1 MRKQRDGAG
10 TKETVIAAAKAAFA
24 ERGFSG
30 TSLARISR
38 QCGISE
44 GLILHHYKSKQGL
57 YQAVLENLSSGYADM
72 VMQAMTGAEAPDEM
86 AGNMLADTF
95 RFWSEDRVYN
105 RIAMWAYLENR
116 TELIEAETALTA
128 KLAGLLAEMQK
139 QGRVDA
145 AFSPLTLL
153 TMTIGP
159 IHFWTRYREQFK
171 GALGMEDTM
180 DELNGNFLQEYMRLI
195 EKIYRPAAGN
205 EDGTDK

>member
-10 TKETVIAAAKAAFA
+10 TKEIVIAAAKAAFA

-30 TSLARISR
+30 TSLAYISR

-57 YQAVLENLSSGYADM
+57 YQAVLEELSVGYDDM
-72 VMQAMTGAEAPDEM
+72 LVQAMTGAENPDEM
-86 AGNMLADTF
+86 AGNMLAATF

-116 TELIEAETALTA
+116 TELIAAETALTA
-128 KLAGLLAEMQK
+128 KLAGLLTEMQK

-171 GALGMEDTM
+171 RALGLEGTM
-180 DELNGNFLQEYMRLI
+180 DELNRRFLQEYMSLI
-195 EKIYRPAAGN
+195 EKLYRPVTGSAG
-205 EDGTDK
+205 ETS

>member
-10 TKETVIAAAKAAFA
+10 TKETVMAAAKAAFA

-44 GLILHHYKSKQGL
+44 GLILHHFKSKQGL
-57 YQAVLENLSSGYADM
+57 YQAVLEDLSSGYADK
-72 VMQAMTGAEAPDEM
+72 VMQAMTGAENPDEI
-86 AGNMLADTF
+86 AGNMLAATF
-95 RFWSEDRVYN
+95 RFWSEDTVYN

-116 TELIEAETALTA
+116 RELIEAETALTA
-128 KLAGLLAEMQK
+128 KLAGLLGEMQK
-139 QGRVDA
+139 QGKVDS

-171 GALGMEDTM
+171 GALGMEGTM
-180 DELNGNFLQEYMRLI
+180 DEMNGSFLQEYMRLI
-195 EKIYRPAAGN
+195 EKIYRPAAGS
-205 EDGTDK
+205 DG

>member
-30 TSLARISR
+30 TSLAYISR

-57 YQAVLENLSSGYADM
+57 YQAVLEELSVGYDDM
-72 VMQAMTGAEAPDEM
+72 LVQAMTGAENPDEM
-86 AGNMLADTF
+86 AGNMLAATF

-116 TELIEAETALTA
+116 TELIAAETALTA
-128 KLAGLLAEMQK
+128 KLAGLLTEMQK

-171 GALGMEDTM
+171 RALGLEGTM
-180 DELNGNFLQEYMRLI
+180 DELNRRFLQEYMSLI
-195 EKIYRPAAGN
+195 EKLYRPGTGSAG
-205 EDGTDK
+205 ETS